1 MFQSWFHNIKGSPLI
16 LQKDMGDNVMF
27 SDDFIPAMFI
37 QGIFTWYG
45 PALRTHSLKTPLY
58 AELSL
63 LLMHVDFTTETL
75 LVKSSFAAVRQ
86 EWESHASQIG
96 TSGGKL
102 KAWTHI
108 HFTLTCMQKIH
119 RWIYT
124 LHKMKIV
131 DSQLS
136 LFYLHWLGYCLKT
149 SCCWQLKNSEKEKSA
164 TEQKKKITP
173 EQETKTNTTPQEEI
187 LAVFVAQNWHFCCV
201 TVLHGTGTCCL
212 NACTKCKIQ
221 VLGAF
226 SCQTRDSPIFRWK

>member
-1 MFQSWFHNIKGSPLI
+1 MTSYLPRLYREFLLGN
-16 LQKDMGDNVMF
+16 
-27 SDDFIPAMFI
+27 
-37 QGIFTWYG
+37 G
-45 PALRTHSLKTPLY
+45 PALTTHSLKMPLY

-108 HFTLTCMQKIH
+108 HFTLMCMQKIH

-136 LFYLHWLGYCLKT
+136 LFYLHWLGYCLKI

-164 TEQKKKITP
+164 TEQKKNHSRARNQNQHNPSRRDTCSVCCSKLTLLLRNSV
-173 EQETKTNTTPQEEI
+173 TWNRYLLPQR
-187 LAVFVAQNWHFCCV
+187 LHKVQNPSV
-201 TVLHGTGTCCL
+201 R
-212 NACTKCKIQ
+212 
-221 VLGAF
+221 
-226 SCQTRDSPIFRWK
+226 SIFLSD